1 MCNVQLTFVDLAILV
16 VWDMLE
22 FFPFLHFPE
31 LLAAHPTLVVH
42 RKHISE
48 LPRVKE
54 YLAKRPPPSEPAVA
68 SVPNTLALRS
78 KVEIRSE
85 FLLEI
90 ALVGL
95 SHSFTLY
102 FSFLI

>member
-1 MCNVQLTFVDLAILV
+1 MGALCTIIHVLSRLYTYQYHVCNVQLTFVDLHILV

-31 LLAAHPTLVVH
+31 LLAAHPTLVAH

-54 YLAKRPPPSEPAVA
+54 YLAKRPQNP
-68 SVPNTLALRS
+68 
-78 KVEIRSE
+78 
-85 FLLEI
+85 F
-90 ALVGL
+90 
-95 SHSFTLY
+95 
-102 FSFLI
+102 